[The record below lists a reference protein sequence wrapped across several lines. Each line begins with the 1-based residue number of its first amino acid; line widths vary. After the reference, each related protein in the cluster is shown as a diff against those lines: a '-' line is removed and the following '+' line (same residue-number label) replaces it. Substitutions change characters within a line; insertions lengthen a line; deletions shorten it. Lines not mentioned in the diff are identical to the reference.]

1 MEDLTDANLIRFL
14 RGRKYDMERALETTV
29 EMRRFKNENPD
40 WFNPTPE
47 ALVVFDMFCGL
58 LPTPSPHGHKVF
70 VMFPAKGIKVGVVTR
85 FHAFVVHCLN
95 GHTPLFPPLSPLP
108 PCQMFTDQFVKANP
122 LAMIQFNIWMFDR
135 VSRDPHVQV
144 RLSTRT

>member
-1 MEDLTDANLIRFL
+1 MICASKRFQFPSFSRGSSKKDRLEDLTDANLIRFL

-58 LPTPSPHGHKVF
+58 LPTPSPHGRR
-70 VMFPAKGIKVGVVTR
+70 PASSVLT
-85 FHAFVVHCLN
+85 
-95 GHTPLFPPLSPLP
+95 T
-108 PCQMFTDQFVKANP
+108 
-122 LAMIQFNIWMFDR
+122 
-135 VSRDPHVQV
+135 
-144 RLSTRT
+144 